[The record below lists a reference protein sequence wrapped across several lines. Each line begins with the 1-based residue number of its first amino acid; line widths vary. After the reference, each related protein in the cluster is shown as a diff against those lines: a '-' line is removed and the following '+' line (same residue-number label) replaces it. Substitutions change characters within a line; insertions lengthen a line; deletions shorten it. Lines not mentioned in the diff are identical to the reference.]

1 MPRSALVF
9 RSSLAGAILLSVAFS
24 TSSTASVLSWEGSLE
39 LHLTELPRA
48 FFFTGTGVA
57 TVNGS
62 GGGAYL
68 STLRLAGGISGMG
81 TIPQT
86 DPETPTFISLRA
98 DVGLGTGT
106 VSGLSG
112 GAPIENG
119 VAALL
124 TGRLTQCVLFPGC
137 GNYIPIPL
145 TQRGTR
151 GVGIGGTIFVTQFE
165 KGAAPAFSLYGAP
178 WTLGAASITGVPNRI
193 TLTQNG
199 IITSRFTVHETRT
212 AQGFAHGPA
221 SGTSSAAAVSGGVQL
236 VTPIRIQTNRA
247 SPHNLWPAFGVLA
260 LRFVPEPGGPLL
272 LGAGIALLAVGCRKR
287 SR

>member
-1 MPRSALVF
+1 MRIRLYLVC
-9 RSSLAGAILLSVAFS
+9 AILLSVGVS

-39 LHLTELPRA
+39 LHFTELPRA
-48 FFFTGTGVA
+48 FFFTNTGVA

-62 GGGAYL
+62 GGGAHL

-81 TIPQT
+81 TILQT

-112 GAPIENG
+112 GAPIGNG

-124 TGRLTQCVLFPGC
+124 TGRLTQCILLPGC
-137 GNYIPIPL
+137 LNYVPIPL
-145 TQRGTR
+145 TQDGTR
-151 GVGIGGTIFVTQFE
+151 GVGVGGRITVGAFG
-165 KGAAPAFSLYGAP
+165 KGGGLKVSLYGAP

-193 TLTQNG
+193 TFTQNG

-212 AQGFAHGPA
+212 AQGFVHGPA
-221 SGTSSAAAVSGGVQL
+221 SGTSSAAAASGVVQL
-236 VTPIRIQTNRA
+236 VTPIRIQVNRA
-247 SPHNLWPAFGVLA
+247 SPRNLWPAFGVLA
-260 LRFVPEPGGPLL
+260 LRFVPEPSGPLL
-272 LGAGIALLAVGCRKR
+272 LGAGIALLAVGCRKLR
-287 SR
+287 R

>member
-112 GAPIENG
+112 GAPIGNG

-124 TGRLTQCVLFPGC
+124 TGRLTQCWLLPGC
-137 GNYIPIPL
+137 VNYWPIPL
-145 TQRGTR
+145 TKNGTR
-151 GVGIGGTIFVTQFE
+151 GVGFGGTIVVRSFF
-165 KGAAPAFSLYGAP
+165 KHAPAFSLFGAP
-178 WTLGAASITGVPNRI
+178 WTLGTPIITGVPNRI

-212 AQGFAHGPA
+212 ARGFVHGPA
-221 SGTSSAAAVSGGVQL
+221 SGTSSAAAASGAVQL
-236 VTPIRIQTNRA
+236 VTPIRLQTHNA
-247 SPHNLWPAFGVLA
+247 SPHNLMPAFGVLA
-260 LRFVPEPGGPLL
+260 LRFVPEPSGPLL

-287 SR
+287 RR